1 MAAQDNKIV
10 RFSHRILPGKYMS
23 DCLLSFSK
31 HNLSDSGG
39 GEKKQKKSHAG
50 QNVREKNSCKDEGK
64 EKQRVSL

>member
-1 MAAQDNKIV
+1 
-10 RFSHRILPGKYMS
+10 MS

-50 QNVREKNSCKDEGK
+50 QNVREKNSRKDEGK